1 MKRRVLVVAP
11 GRGSYGPDDLGS
23 LARRVA
29 AGGPDAAAILAEADA
44 FRAEV
49 GSTPVSELD
58 AADRFSVAKHMKGE
72 NAGPLI
78 FTASAVDWA
87 LLPRDHFDV
96 VAVAGN
102 SMGWY
107 TALHCGGVFGFGD
120 ALRVVDTMSKTQG
133 PKPLG
138 GQLILP
144 WVDEDWRP
152 RPERRREIEALLAD
166 LRGRGMQA
174 EVSIELGGYLVLAG
188 DDAAVSA
195 MKKELPQE
203 KVGER
208 DYPFQLAGHAAFH
221 THLMTEP
228 SRIGRERLVTLPW
241 QSPAITMVDGAG
253 VMRRPGIADARTIY
267 DYTLV
272 DQVMET
278 YDFTLSL
285 RVALREFA
293 PDALVLLGPGNS
305 LGGAIGQTLVLEGWQ
320 GIRSKSDF
328 IARQKSD
335 DPALISMGRQD
346 QFDRFIAGAG
356 AAS

>member
-1 MKRRVLVVAP
+1 MKRRVLVICP

-23 LARRVA
+23 LGRRVA
-29 AGGPDAAAILAEADA
+29 VGGTRAEKIVEEADA
-44 FRAEV
+44 FRLGV
-49 GSTPVSELD
+49 DSVPVTELD
-58 AADRFSVAKHMKGE
+58 RAERFSVASHMKGE

-87 LLPRDHFDV
+87 LLPQDEFDV

-107 TALHCGGVFGFGD
+107 TTLHCGGVFDFAQ
-120 ALRVVDTMSKTQG
+120 ALRVVDCMSKTQG

-138 GQLILP
+138 GQMIIP
-144 WVDEDWRP
+144 WVDEEWRP

-166 LRGRGMQA
+166 LRSRGFAA
-174 EVSIELGGYLVLAG
+174 EISIELGGYLVLAG
-188 DDAAVSA
+188 DDGAIAA
-195 MKKELPQE
+195 MKKELPTE

-221 THLMTEP
+221 TALMSEP
-228 SRIGRERLVTLPW
+228 SRVGRERLVTLPW
-241 QSPAITMVDGAG
+241 QSPKISMIDGAG
-253 VMRRPGIADARTIY
+253 RIHRPGIAGPREIY

-278 YDFTLSL
+278 YDFSCSL

-305 LGGAIGQTLVLEGWQ
+305 LGGAIGQTLILEGWQ
-320 GIRSKSDF
+320 GLRSKSEF

-335 DPALISMGRQD
+335 EPLLISMGRED
-346 QFDRFIAGAG
+346 QFDRFIAPAL
-356 AAS
+356 A